1 MTLMGDR
8 STTWSE
14 VYQFRMIF
22 VSLFKIDPLTA
33 DLKNFDDRD
42 NADFL
47 EEEG

>member
-1 MTLMGDR
+1 LSDL
-8 STTWSE
+8 
-14 VYQFRMIF
+14 Y
-22 VSLFKIDPLTA
+22 LFLDPLTA